1 MRVYAANSVCQKV
14 KPRRATRSTVEH
26 IPTTFRI
33 GGRIYER
40 VRYGEEEED
49 WGADRQPCH
58 DCGVTKGELHIFGC
72 DVERCP
78 RCESQALYCECPY
91 DDRHIDEPRTKV

>member
-1 MRVYAANSVCQKV
+1 MK
-14 KPRRATRSTVEH
+14 EEG

-33 GGRIYER
+33 GGKIYDR
-40 VRYGEEEED
+40 NRYGQEEEE

-58 DCGVTKGELHIFGC
+58 DCGVSKGELHIFGC

-78 RCESQALYCECPY
+78 NCGGQVIYCECDF
-91 DDRHIDEPRTKV
+91 DDEFIRENRAKI

>member
-1 MRVYAANSVCQKV
+1 MDS
-14 KPRRATRSTVEH
+14 PTTEDG

-33 GGRIYER
+33 GGKVFDRI
-40 VRYGEEEED
+40 RYGEEEED

-78 RCESQALYCECPY
+78 RCGEQARHCECPY
-91 DDRHIDEPRTKV
+91 DDDLIDELRQQT

>member
-1 MRVYAANSVCQKV
+1 M
-14 KPRRATRSTVEH
+14 TEEG

-33 GGRIYER
+33 GGKDYER
-40 VRYGEEEED
+40 LRYGSEKED

-58 DCGVTKGELHIFGC
+58 ACGVKKGELHIFGC

-78 RCESQALYCECPY
+78 VCGSQALYCECPF
-91 DDRHIDEPRTKV
+91 DDRFIDEPRSRI

>member
-1 MRVYAANSVCQKV
+1 MAYLPLVRSKAAVSEDTIQQ
-14 KPRRATRSTVEH
+14 
-26 IPTTFRI
+26 TFRI
-33 GGRIYER
+33 GSKEYQR
-40 VRYGEEEED
+40 VRYGAEEED

-78 RCESQALYCECPY
+78 VCGGQALYCECPY
-91 DDRHIDEPRTKV
+91 DDDLIDEPRTKT

>member
-1 MRVYAANSVCQKV
+1 M
-14 KPRRATRSTVEH
+14 TEDG
-26 IPTTFRI
+26 IPTTFPI
-33 GGRIYER
+33 GGEVLERI
-40 VRYGEEEED
+40 RYGEEKED

-78 RCESQALYCECPY
+78 RCGGHALYCECPY
-91 DDRHIDEPRTKV
+91 DERFVAEPRAKT